1 MAVGIGV
8 PILLA
13 YIYGVVPFSLC
24 RAGGCG
30 LSTTPQGVRFE
41 FDDENDALDLTS
53 GARQPGGVG
62 VGSLGSLGATWEV
75 QCALQVVYNAEFS
88 VSYSKEAMYPDALR
102 DSSAETLR
110 CVNFIAKLFTMHLR
124 VP

>member
-1 MAVGIGV
+1 MAVSIGV

-41 FDDENDALDLTS
+41 FDDENDALDLAA
-53 GARQPGGVG
+53 GARQTGTPRRVVPWGQGNGGEE
-62 VGSLGSLGATWEV
+62 SLV
-75 QCALQVVYNAEFS
+75 
-88 VSYSKEAMYPDALR
+88 R
-102 DSSAETLR
+102 
-110 CVNFIAKLFTMHLR
+110 
-124 VP
+124 